1 MRASRTTDM
10 ELVRSI
16 ITAPQVYP
24 WVTDDGSPAA
34 SEFQPL
40 QADGDG
46 VIYVLVESGAA
57 RGIFAFFRQNVATT
71 EAHTC
76 VLPSMWGRTH
86 LAARAALAWVFENTT
101 FLRIVTSVPD
111 DNPLAARLATRAGMT
126 HYGHN
131 PQSFQRRGRLL
142 GVDLFGI
149 SKEAFSCQSQ
159 QQS

>member
-1 MRASRTTDM
+1 MKASRTTDID
-10 ELVRSI
+10 LVRSI
-16 ITAPQVYP
+16 ITDPQVYR
-24 WVTDDGSPAA
+24 WVSDDASPEA
-34 SEFQPL
+34 SDFQPAP
-40 QADGDG
+40 ADGDG

-57 RGIFAFFRQNVATT
+57 RGIFAFFRQNAATT

-86 LAARAALAWVFENTT
+86 LAARAAVAWVFENTT

-111 DNPLAARLATRAGMT
+111 DNPLAARLATMAGMT

-131 PQSFQRRGRLL
+131 PKSFQRRGRLL

-149 SKEAFSCQSQ
+149 SKEASPCQSQ
-159 QQS
+159 QQL

>member
-24 WVTDDGSPAA
+24 WVTDDGSPEA

-57 RGIFAFFRQNVATT
+57 RGVFAFFRQNAVTT

-76 VLPSMWGRTH
+76 VLPQMWGRTH
-86 LAARAALAWVFENTT
+86 LAAQAAIAWVFEHTG
-101 FLRIVTSVPD
+101 FERITTSVPQ
-111 DNPLAARLATRAGMT
+111 DNPLAARLARRAGMT
-126 HYGHN
+126 LYGHN
-131 PQSFQRRGRLL
+131 PSSFLRKGVLL

-149 SKEAFSCQSQ
+149 SKKELLCHSQ
-159 QQS
+159 QQ